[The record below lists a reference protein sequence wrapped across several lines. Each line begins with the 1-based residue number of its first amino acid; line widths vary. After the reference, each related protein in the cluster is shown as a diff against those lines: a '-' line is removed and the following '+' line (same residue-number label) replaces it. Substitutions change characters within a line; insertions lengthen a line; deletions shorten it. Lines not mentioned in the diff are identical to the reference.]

1 VLISRASLQF
11 QNLIGRIS
19 MHKLVLT
26 PLFLVGVLALPA
38 GAQTPGTTTTT
49 QMSSEPGKV
58 QMQQTVTLSARVVG
72 IDRPDRI
79 VTLKG
84 AKGDTVDVVCGDEV
98 RNFDQIKLGD
108 QVTARYVESL
118 YLELKKTSTGV
129 RERVES
135 EAGARAKLGERP
147 AGMAVREVVI
157 LADVT
162 DVDPKNQ
169 TITLRGPKKSV
180 TLPVKNPD
188 QFKVVKKG
196 DQVEATYT
204 QAFAISVDLTPVLK
218 K

>member
-1 VLISRASLQF
+1 MRRLLLVSL
-11 QNLIGRIS
+11 
-19 MHKLVLT
+19 LV
-26 PLFLVGVLALPA
+26 VGVLALPA
-38 GAQTPGTTTTT
+38 GAQTPATTTT

-58 QMQQTVTLSARVVG
+58 HMQQTTEMSARVVG
-72 IDRPDRI
+72 IDRADRI

-84 AKGDTVDVVCGDEV
+84 LKGNTVDVVCGDEV

-118 YLELKKTSTGV
+118 YLELKKTSSGV
-129 RERVES
+129 RERIES
-135 EAGARAKLGERP
+135 ESATRAKLGERP
-147 AGMAVREVVI
+147 AGAAVREVVV

-169 TITLRGPKKSV
+169 TITLRGPKKTV

-204 QAFAISVDLTPVLK
+204 QAFAISVDITPVLK